1 MEKLISRSLAYLST
15 VRKKEKLKKRKK
27 RDKYKKSKRRRRRK
41 PDKEYFRQNIA
52 GRSKILTV
60 ASRPRNHRE
69 KRKNR
74 RGPQDRKGKK
84 NKKKKEKEKEKRCI
98 ILACRRGPEVAEE
111 SRSRRATRP
120 EVPSAQA
127 HTMCAAYKSAT
138 QEISSFPASHAI
150 QSKLTMFA
158 WLGLLP
164 RREARISQENFLFP
178 SEEGTRSPP
187 WNSQRDLPPSLSL
200 SLSRLTWHRDRYDAR
215 TFEGKKKKKKKKKKE
230 RKKGQAGEKY
240 SDTPVSALMKMTRVC
255 AMEKGGFG
263 KTSQI

>member
-84 NKKKKEKEKEKRCI
+84 
-98 ILACRRGPEVAEE
+98 
-111 SRSRRATRP
+111 
-120 EVPSAQA
+120 
-127 HTMCAAYKSAT
+127 
-138 QEISSFPASHAI
+138 
-150 QSKLTMFA
+150 
-158 WLGLLP
+158 
-164 RREARISQENFLFP
+164 
-178 SEEGTRSPP
+178 
-187 WNSQRDLPPSLSL
+187 
-200 SLSRLTWHRDRYDAR
+200 
-215 TFEGKKKKKKKKKKE
+215 KKKKKKKKK
-230 RKKGQAGEKY
+230 RKKG
-240 SDTPVSALMKMTRVC
+240 VSSLRVGGGLRSPRSRGVEEQRGRRYRAPRHTRC
-255 AMEKGGFG
+255 APRI
-263 KTSQI
+263 SQQLRKFRHFLLLTRYNLN